1 MLAMFGL
8 GTGEIIIIALVVL
21 LLFGATR
28 LPSLLGGLGKG
39 MREFKEGFKGESETG
54 VDTGTGTV
62 EQVNLADLRPA
73 VGKHVRLLPD
83 GTLEVGSAEGA
94 TMVEVDASTMT
105 IQDNSNVNK
114 IPIGSVKKIVHIS

>member
-1 MLAMFGL
+1 MFAMFGL

-39 MREFKEGFKGESETG
+39 MRQFKEGFKGEDEGMT
-54 VDTGTGTV
+54 VDQAAPDPVG
-62 EQVNLADLRPA
+62 LDDLKPA

-83 GTLEVGSAEGA
+83 GTLEVGGVEGA
-94 TMVEVDASTMT
+94 TMVEVDGANLTV
-105 IQDNSNVNK
+105 QDNSNVNR
-114 IPIGSVKKIVHIS
+114 IPLGQVKRVVHIS